1 MPQTDVRA
9 RLYEKTGGFIQGIC
23 HPCGETDALL
33 EASIRWIRS
42 DTPYPFNSD
51 GTPSQWFLDYKAM
64 CRTYLGKGIRVIGI
78 TPYPRAFLANG
89 IDVRTAEGL
98 AQAEAV

>member
-78 TPYPRAFLANG
+78 TPYPRAF
-89 IDVRTAEGL
+89 
-98 AQAEAV
+98 